1 MNISEMIAKLEEIK
15 RVNGDLIVKCL
26 ITESSWCTGALL
38 STYSG
43 AIDKE
48 CFKVSD
54 MGYLFIGKNIER

>member
-1 MNISEMIAKLEEIK
+1 MDIDEMIAELEKIK
-15 RVNGDLIVKCL
+15 QANGNLKAKCL
-26 ITESSWCTGALL
+26 MTESSWCTGALL

-43 AIDKE
+43 EIDKQ